1 MKTGLTAAGV
11 IATKLMMDF
20 VVLGPVSLYYA
31 DSLVTT
37 ETTPLKFNT
46 YGRYM
51 RDVAKSCNEHGHNT
65 LGLWELSVPVANS
78 GRIFHL
84 VHAAKVKKMGDASI
98 CSTVINTSA
107 K

>member
-1 MKTGLTAAGV
+1 
-11 IATKLMMDF
+11 
-20 VVLGPVSLYYA
+20 
-31 DSLVTT
+31 
-37 ETTPLKFNT
+37 
-46 YGRYM
+46 M
-51 RDVAKSCNEHGHNT
+51 RDVAKSCNEHGQ
-65 LGLWELSVPVANS
+65 GLWELSVPVENS